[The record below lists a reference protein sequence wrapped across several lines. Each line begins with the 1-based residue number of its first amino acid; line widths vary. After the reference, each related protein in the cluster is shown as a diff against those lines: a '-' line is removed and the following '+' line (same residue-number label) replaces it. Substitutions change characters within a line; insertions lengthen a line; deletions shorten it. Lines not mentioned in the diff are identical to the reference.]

1 MSAVSERMKEARG
14 RLRSSTYGEPVIFNA
29 VTYYSRTSAT
39 TYGTAPIT
47 PGTDADVIEQQ
58 FLPRR
63 FDFTLADFG
72 TVTPPTVN
80 SILQRASYYY
90 LVTADDKSIIGAD
103 TNTYTCFAYRLNS
116 VGDDGAT
123 AGFLR
128 SDTVEVEA
136 ASETVDPVTKAVS
149 VPTYAAGVEV
159 SGQLVPKTPGAIYS
173 EHGIIARNPF
183 QFLMATA
190 DASRFHIGDRVTM
203 GDRVF
208 FVMTEP
214 RLFTSDPSGLTNH
227 ADVIL
232 EQERAS
238 E

>member
-1 MSAVSERMKEARG
+1 MSAVGERMRESRG
-14 RLRSSTYGEPVIFNA
+14 RLRSNYGEPVTFNSVVYQA
-29 VTYYSRTSAT
+29 RTSAT

-80 SILQRASYYY
+80 NILQRASYYY
-90 LVTADDKSIIGAD
+90 LVTADDKSIIGPD
-103 TNTYTCFAYRLNS
+103 TNTYSCFAYRLNS
-116 VGDDGAT
+116 TSGDAA

-128 SDTVEVEA
+128 TDTVEVEA
-136 ASETVDPVTKAVS
+136 ASETVDPITKAVS
-149 VPTYAAGVEV
+149 VPSYAAGVEV
-159 SGQLVPKTPGAIYS
+159 AGQLVPKSPGAVYA
-173 EHGIIARNPF
+173 EHGIIAKNPF
-183 QFLMATA
+183 QFLFAT
-190 DASRFHIGDRVTM
+190 DDVDLFHIGNRVTM

-227 ADVIL
+227 GDVIL
-232 EQERAS
+232 EEERAS

>member
-1 MSAVSERMKEARG
+1 MSRVSESLQRARG
-14 RLRSSTYGEPVIFNA
+14 RLRSDYGEPVTFNSTVYQA
-29 VTYYSRTSAT
+29 RTSRT
-39 TYGTAPIT
+39 TYGTAPVT

-58 FLPRR
+58 YLPRR

-72 TVTPPTVN
+72 TVTPPAKD

-90 LVTADDKSIIGAD
+90 LVTADDKDIMSSD
-103 TNTYTCFAYRLNS
+103 VSTYICYAYRLNS

-123 AGFLR
+123 AGFLLT
-128 SDTVEVEA
+128 DTVEVQEA
-136 ASETVDPVTKAVS
+136 TETVDPVTKAVS
-149 VPTYAAGVEV
+149 VPAYGAGVEV
-159 SGQLVPKTPGAIYS
+159 SGQLVPKTPGAVYA
-173 EHGIIARNPF
+173 EHGIVARNPF
-183 QFLMATA
+183 QFLMPTA
-190 DASRFHIGDRVTM
+190 SADLFHIGYRVTM

-214 RLFTSDPSGLTNH
+214 RLFTSDPTGLTNH

-232 EQERAS
+232 EEERAS